1 MKTADFLIELEDIL
15 QREEPCK
22 ENDNLCDYDERDSL
36 SKMALMAFFEKNF
49 GLKVKLKDLNDVK
62 TVSDLINFAGEN
74 IK

>member
-22 ENDNLCDYDERDSL
+22 ENDNLCDYDELDSL
-36 SKMALMAFFEKNF
+36 SKMALMAFYEKNF

>member
-1 MKTADFLIELEDIL
+1 MKTADFLIELGDIL
-15 QREEPCK
+15 QRGEPCK
-22 ENDNLCDYDERDSL
+22 ENDNLCDYDEWDSL